1 MDSSRQRFRGKR
13 NRRKFRTPP
22 VPRVPPSS
30 SSLEARWGS
39 QARREKKAA
48 LAFYMPPPFS
58 PAPDPSGTPE
68 PDPISAATGHAQPL
82 ISRWTAWIVPARH
95 SSLMWNSQFSFFF
108 LIAPVFF
115 LEALWN
121 VQHSSCYAS
130 DPPIHLVELSKS
142 SIKSTKAHLLKR
154 MLNQHFK
161 NVEPTFEK
169 Y

>member
-13 NRRKFRTPP
+13 NRRKFRTPLCP
-22 VPRVPPSS
+22 CSSS
-30 SSLEARWGS
+30 SSLEARCGG
-39 QARREKKAA
+39 RRRRP
-48 LAFYMPPPFS
+48 AFYMLLRSP

-142 SIKSTKAHLLKR
+142 SIKSTKAHLMK
-154 MLNQHFK
+154 
-161 NVEPTFEK
+161 K
-169 Y
+169 YWTKYF